1 MKGQALL
8 PADGMM
14 ATAKSELNSGLRHVP
29 VGSKE
34 RIHLDLNVSNATR
47 CRRLMCAEVELRRC
61 DLVAHRCTSLLSCKA
76 NTHVWADQH
85 SDFVLIAE
93 GRAVTPNSNSSP
105 SNVAQ
110 AAGKTCK
117 PSAIRPGHQNVG
129 VGHVKTTCH
138 SPRNWLN

>member
-61 DLVAHRCTSLLSCKA
+61 DLVA
-76 NTHVWADQH
+76 
-85 SDFVLIAE
+85 IAAPFSARNE
-93 GRAVTPNSNSSP
+93 VCFWRPARTTT
-105 SNVAQ
+105 
-110 AAGKTCK
+110 AA
-117 PSAIRPGHQNVG
+117 SV
-129 VGHVKTTCH
+129 
-138 SPRNWLN
+138 

>member
-47 CRRLMCAEVELRRC
+47 CRRLMCAEVCPFLRSNYLAVDC
-61 DLVAHRCTSLLSCKA
+61 
-76 NTHVWADQH
+76 
-85 SDFVLIAE
+85 
-93 GRAVTPNSNSSP
+93 GRRDNGLT
-105 SNVAQ
+105 
-110 AAGKTCK
+110 
-117 PSAIRPGHQNVG
+117 R
-129 VGHVKTTCH
+129 
-138 SPRNWLN
+138 